1 MCVTNAVLDPQ
12 IEAALFREEVLK
24 RFHERIEQAR
34 LSQTEQVAQPSQTEP
49 PAWDAEMEL
58 WAFASST

>member
-1 MCVTNAVLDPQ
+1 MLDPQ

-34 LSQTEQVAQPSQTEP
+34 LSQTEQVTQPSQTEP